1 MKLQLHEHISR
12 LLFDHECV
20 IVPGFG
26 AFLTRY
32 YSAEVNHATHMMRPP
47 SKRVYFNASINENEG
62 LLAKAISHTEG
73 ITYTQALANI
83 KNEVANWQQILSK
96 KKKLNL
102 PGIGRLYIDE
112 VSGKMQFSPSL
123 ETNFATTSYGLSI
136 FRSPA
141 IQREAQIRKTIHETI
156 EKHVVTETTEGKK
169 RKVAAWIPWAAAL
182 GPVLIAGVIGYS
194 YLTQG
199 PLNPA
204 QNSAGINWLRVF
216 NTTNIESVEAP
227 TEEVKVTEAEVAI
240 EEPTI
245 ATEAAETTNE
255 VPAIAAPEIAYHIVV
270 GSFKDQENAATYVAE
285 LQAKGYDAYIP
296 KGDLRFFRVSV
307 GGYATHEEA
316 NAAIA
321 GVKMNVNPQSWVYRN

>member
-20 IVPGFG
+20 IIPGFG

-73 ITYTQALANI
+73 ITYTQSLANI
-83 KNEVANWQQILSK
+83 KNEVAQWQQTLTKS
-96 KKKLNL
+96 KKLNL

-112 VSGKMQFSPSL
+112 VSGKLQFSPSL

-141 IQREAQIRKTIHETI
+141 IQREAQIRKTIHQTI
-156 EKHVVTETTEGKK
+156 EKHVVTETAEGKK
-169 RKVAAWIPWAAAL
+169 RKVATWVPWAAAL
-182 GPVLIAGVIGYS
+182 GPILVAGVIGYS

-199 PLNPA
+199 SFNPA
-204 QNSAGINWLRVF
+204 ENVAGINWLQFSRSTEKVIEVPVEDVK
-216 NTTNIESVEAP
+216 TTETPNSSMSENSADDSPKEVVEEAP
-227 TEEVKVTEAEVAI
+227 EVISPK
-240 EEPTI
+240 
-245 ATEAAETTNE
+245 
-255 VPAIAAPEIAYHIVV
+255 IAYHIVV
-270 GSFKDQENAATYVAE
+270 GSFKDQANAASYVTQ

-296 KGDLRFFRVSV
+296 EGDNRFFRVSV
-307 GGYATHEEA
+307 GGYTSHEEA
-316 NAAIA
+316 TAAIA
-321 GVKMNVNPQSWVYRN
+321 GVKQNVNPHSWVYSN